1 MTTIEHS
8 MRTNEKD
15 SETDRVK
22 SDTIETQ
29 FEMELFN
36 YSIKNME
43 QSQFMSSSSVFDD
56 DQAADEEKNYSQAV
70 FYELNF
76 QDVAL
81 EN

>member
-1 MTTIEHS
+1 MTTIGRHS
-8 MRTNEKD
+8 MGAVEKD

-56 DQAADEEKNYSQAV
+56 QVADEEKDCSQAV
-70 FYELNF
+70 FYELDF
-76 QDVAL
+76 QDVGL